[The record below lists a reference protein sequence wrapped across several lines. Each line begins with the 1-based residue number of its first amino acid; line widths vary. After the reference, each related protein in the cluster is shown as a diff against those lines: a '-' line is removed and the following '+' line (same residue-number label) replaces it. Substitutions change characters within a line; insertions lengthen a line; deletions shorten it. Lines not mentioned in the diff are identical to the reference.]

1 MKPPNSTTLY
11 RRLTG
16 LLLAAMLALP
26 AAAQINPDDLLP
38 VDQAFALEPGVDD
51 SGKQIELTW
60 DIADGY
66 YMYRHAFRIEP
77 VTPGLELGA
86 PQIPSGEAH
95 SDEFFGNVET
105 YRDQVRIVVPVTA
118 APDGKFKLRAA
129 FQGCA
134 DLGVCYPPTRKEIT
148 LQRPVQTTSQTLRP
162 LDATPGGAGLDQAL
176 DRLTTSGA
184 LTGRG
189 TPLPPE
195 QAFVVE
201 AIALAPDRLL
211 ARFTVHPDYYLYRHT
226 IGFSSATGGVA
237 VAGLQLPEAV
247 TISDEY
253 FGDTQVYYG
262 EVEVPVTL
270 TRGPGPARTLDLE
283 VAFQGCQTGGICY
296 PPMQRM
302 LSVDLPPAGTG
313 VAAEPA
319 GAPANAGAA
328 AEPARP
334 AGPESEQ
341 DRLARLIGEQPL
353 ALTLALFVL
362 FGAGLA
368 FTPCVF
374 PMIPILSGIIAGEG
388 ENVTR
393 GKAFALSLIYV
404 LAMALTYTAV
414 GVIAALAGYNLQI
427 FFQNPWV
434 LGIFAAVFVLLAL
447 AMFGFYNL
455 QMPASVQARLTAIS
469 NRQSGGSLIGAGIMG
484 FLSALIVGPCV
495 TAPLI
500 GILIFISQTGDAVL
514 GGSVLFALSIGMG
527 LPLLAI
533 GVGLGSWLPRAGAW
547 MDGVKAVFGVGLLA
561 LAIWMLERIVPGAV
575 TMLLWGLLLTA
586 SGVYL
591 GALTRL
597 EPGSRGWPKLWQALG
612 VVLLSFGVMQF
623 IGAAAGGNDWLRPL
637 APLAGGGSGAT
648 QPAAAEFVK
657 VDNLEQIERAV
668 AASDRPV
675 MLDFYADWCVSC
687 KEMERYTFPDPAVA
701 AAMRRFTLLKIDMT
715 DFNDAHQATLDRFGL
730 MGPPA
735 YLFFADN
742 RELKDFRV
750 FGYVK
755 ADDFVSHLQAV
766 ETTARY

>member
-1 MKPPNSTTLY
+1 MKPNSTTLL
-11 RRLTG
+11 RRLLAG
-16 LLLAAMLALP
+16 LIFAATLVPP

-38 VDQAFALEPGVDD
+38 VDQAFALKSGLDA
-51 SGKQIELTW
+51 SGKHIELTW
-60 DIADGY
+60 DIAEGY
-66 YMYRHAFRIEP
+66 YMYRHAFRFEP
-77 VTPGLELGA
+77 VTPGLELGP
-86 PQIPSGEAH
+86 PQIPAGKSY
-95 SDEFFGNVET
+95 SDEFFGDVET
-105 YRDQVRIVVPVTA
+105 YRDRVRIVVPLATA
-118 APDGKFKLRAA
+118 PGGEITLRAA

-134 DLGVCYPPTRKEIT
+134 DLGVCYPPTRREIT
-148 LQRPVQTTSQTLRP
+148 LAARSTVS
-162 LDATPGGAGLDQAL
+162 PGNAAIPRAEPAGGGLDQAL
-176 DRLTTSGA
+176 DRFTTSGA
-184 LTGRG
+184 LTGRSA
-189 TPLPPE
+189 PLPPE

-226 IGFSSATGGVA
+226 IGFSSATDGVA
-237 VAGLQLPEAV
+237 VAGLELPEAEA
-247 TISDEY
+247 INDEY

-270 TRGPGPARTLDLE
+270 SRAPGPGLSLSLD

-296 PPMQRM
+296 PPMERA
-302 LSVDLPPAGTG
+302 LSVDLPPATAAAATEPPAAAAG
-313 VAAEPA
+313 VTQAASPA
-319 GAPANAGAA
+319 GP
-328 AEPARP
+328 
-334 AGPESEQ
+334 PESEQ
-341 DRLARLIGEQPL
+341 DRLARLIVEQPL
-353 ALTLALFVL
+353 IITLALFVL
-362 FGAGLA
+362 LGAGLA

-388 ENVTR
+388 DDVTR
-393 GKAFALSLIYV
+393 GMAFALSLVYV

-414 GVIAALAGYNLQI
+414 GVIAAVAGYNLQI

-434 LGIFAAVFVLLAL
+434 LSTFAAVFVLLAL

-455 QMPASVQARLTAIS
+455 QMPASVQAKLTEIS

-527 LPLLAI
+527 VPLLAI
-533 GVGLGSWLPRAGAW
+533 GVGLGHWLPRAGAW
-547 MDGVKAVFGVGLLA
+547 MDAVKAVFGVGLLA
-561 LAIWMLERIVPGAV
+561 LAIWMLERIVPGVV

-597 EPGSRGWPKLWQALG
+597 EPGRGGWPKLWQALG
-612 VVLLSFGVMQF
+612 VVLLAFGVMQF

-637 APLAGGGSGAT
+637 APLAGGGSGAA
-648 QPAAAEFVK
+648 QPAAAGFVE
-657 VDNLEQIERAV
+657 VDNLDQIERAV
-668 AASDRPV
+668 AASNRPV

-687 KEMERYTFPDPAVA
+687 KEMERYTFPDPSVA
-701 AAMRRFTLLKIDMT
+701 AAMGRFTLLKIDMT
-715 DFNDAHQATLDRFGL
+715 DFNEAHQKTLDRFGL
-730 MGPPA
+730 IGPPA
-735 YLFFADN
+735 YLFFADD
-742 RELKDFRV
+742 RELEDFRV

-755 ADDFVSHLQAV
+755 AAEFVSHLESV
-766 ETTARY
+766 EAWAR